1 MLNSDE
7 VSEFLEDSAMLNTAE
22 SFTLFVSASPAFKR
36 LKQLLKSGALTSAAI
51 QRFVEGILTEFEVG
65 RAFYGDKILGLVAQL
80 VATGPEPFAGRF
92 LRELG
97 AIKCAE
103 LQLSPRVA
111 RQILRQRELWFSET
125 SVAAYRFPDRAYVK
139 GELQFSSITYPQP
152 GSHQDPSVVISQPL
166 NWAA

>member
-7 VSEFLEDSAMLNTAE
+7 ISEFLQDSAMLNTVE
-22 SFTLFVSASPAFKR
+22 SFALFVSASPAFKR
-36 LKQLLKSGALTSAAI
+36 LRQLLNSGALTSVAI
-51 QRFVEGILTEFEVG
+51 QRFVEGILEDFEFG
-65 RAFYGDKILGLVAQL
+65 RAFYGDKVLGLVAQV
-80 VATGPEPFAGRF
+80 VATGPEPFAGRY

-111 RQILRQRELWFSET
+111 RQVLRRRELSFSET
-125 SVAAYRFPDRAYVK
+125 SVAEFTFSDRLYGKSHLRV
-139 GELQFSSITYPQP
+139 SSVTYPQP
-152 GSHQDPSVVISQPL
+152 GPQQHPSVVVSQPL